1 MRWQPGLLLLALSPA
16 AVAQVPVLGRYQ
28 SFAYS
33 ADAVQAQAEIVY
45 SELLTELRG
54 KRQLDDDPDLG
65 GRVHRIAAQIIEKA
79 IEQKPSAAG
88 WRWEVHTSREAKQTA
103 SSMAGGKL
111 LFGSAYI
118 RQLRLTDGE
127 LATLIAHEVAHAL
140 AEHQREVLSQVFYLN
155 SGSLPLSV
163 ATAMARIDSDL
174 ALQIKLAS
182 LLRIQESEA
191 DELGMILA
199 HNAGWPVESMISFYE
214 KLAAGDTPTL
224 VSWAYPSVGSRLQMA
239 QILGVIFSRP
249 Q

>member
-1 MRWQPGLLLLALSPA
+1 MRWQPSLLLLALSHA

-28 SFAYS
+28 NFAYS
-33 ADAVQAQAEIVY
+33 EDAVQAQAEITY
-45 SELLTELRG
+45 WELLTELRG
-54 KRQLDDDPDLG
+54 KRQLDDEPDLSE
-65 GRVHRIAAQIIEKA
+65 RVHRIAAHIIEKA
-79 IEQKPSAAG
+79 IEQKPSAAT
-88 WRWEVHTSREAKQTA
+88 WPWEVHISGEPKDTA

-118 RQLRLTDGE
+118 RQLKLTDGE
-127 LATLIAHEVAHAL
+127 LATLIAHEVAHTL
-140 AEHQREVLSQVFYLN
+140 AEHQRELLSQVFNLN

-174 ALQIKLAS
+174 SLQIKLGS

-199 HNAGWPVESMISFYE
+199 HNAGWPVETMVSFYG
-214 KLAAGDTPTL
+214 KLAARDAQTFAT
-224 VSWAYPSVGSRLQMA
+224 WAYPSMGSRLQMA
-239 QILGVIFSRP
+239 QILGVIFTHP